1 MLDLTSAL
9 TLHATDASHQF
20 PFSGT
25 HPRMCALFN
34 RRRFYMKIFHFFGDS
49 VTLGVN
55 DAAAGGW
62 VARLAG
68 KAAAAGLS
76 VPPDTF
82 YNMGVRRNSSRMI
95 LDRWEHEFKARTMDG
110 VPSFLLFCFGTVDMA
125 APKGTPNIAIG
136 ESAANA
142 REILMKAK
150 TYGATAMISAPPVA
164 ETEHCLR
171 LESLC
176 TAYSAICST
185 IEVPFVDIFHP
196 LLKSGYVQDLSD
208 GVHPGPS
215 GNEMIASALLAAP
228 ALQSWFRE

>member
-1 MLDLTSAL
+1 
-9 TLHATDASHQF
+9 
-20 PFSGT
+20 
-25 HPRMCALFN
+25 
-34 RRRFYMKIFHFFGDS
+34 MKIFHFFGDS

-142 REILMKAK
+142 REILMRAK
-150 TYGATAMISAPPVA
+150 TYGATAMISARTSA
-164 ETEHCLR
+164 S
-171 LESLC
+171 SLVFFIVILLSFLVSK
-176 TAYSAICST
+176 TFLASLILYKN
-185 IEVPFVDIFHP
+185 VFVF
-196 LLKSGYVQDLSD
+196 
-208 GVHPGPS
+208 
-215 GNEMIASALLAAP
+215 NAL
-228 ALQSWFRE
+228 F

>member
-1 MLDLTSAL
+1 
-9 TLHATDASHQF
+9 
-20 PFSGT
+20 
-25 HPRMCALFN
+25 
-34 RRRFYMKIFHFFGDS
+34 MKLFHFFGDS

-55 DAAAGGW
+55 DAPAGGW

-68 KAAAAGLS
+68 KAAAAGLN

-95 LDRWEHEFKARTMDG
+95 LERWESEFRARTMEG

-125 APKGTPNIAIG
+125 APKGSPNISIG

-150 TYGATAMISAPPVA
+150 TFGATALISAPPV
-164 ETEHCLR
+164 TDKEHCLR

-176 TAYSAICST
+176 TAYSSICAAVD
-185 IEVPFVDIFHP
+185 VPFVDIFHP
-196 LLKSGYVQDLSD
+196 LLEKGYVQDLSD
-208 GVHPGPS
+208 GVHPGPE
-215 GNEMIASALLAAP
+215 GNDMIASALLDAP
-228 ALQSWFRE
+228 TLETWFRD